1 MNLNCIYLKKDI
13 AIISGSQ
20 AAIKAL
26 GNCKIKS
33 KLVREG
39 RTKLDE
45 LGKRNKLTLRRVTG
59 YFSIPDNEAAG
70 TLESRSRGCTNE
82 PRVVLAH
89 R

>member
-1 MNLNCIYLKKDI
+1 MNCNYPRKDI
-13 AIISGSQ
+13 AIIFDRQ
-20 AAIKAL
+20 AAIKAP

-33 KLVREG
+33 KLVSDV

-45 LGKRNKLTLRRVTG
+45 IGKRNNLTLRRVTG
-59 YFSIPDNEAAG
+59 YSSIPDNEAAG

-82 PRVVLAH
+82 PRVVLTH